1 MPAPVTILT
10 VCTGNICRSPAA
22 ERMLQRELGG
32 DGTVRVASAGIG
44 ALVGEPVHPP
54 MAELVTA
61 GGADVDG
68 FAARRLT
75 EAMITDATLVL
86 GMAREHR
93 AAVVELRPGAVRRT
107 FTLREFARLAETVDP
122 AALDARAGEWASTA
136 ERLRALIPLAAARRS
151 QVAANEDDVVDPY
164 RRAPEVYQDA
174 YDQIAPAV
182 TTIAR
187 VLRP

>member
-1 MPAPVTILT
+1 MPDPVTILT
-10 VCTGNICRSPAA
+10 VCTGNICRSPAV
-22 ERMLQRELGG
+22 ERMLQRELGR
-32 DGTVRVASAGIG
+32 DGTVQVASAGIG

-75 EAMITDATLVL
+75 EAMVTDATLVL

-107 FTLREFARLAETVDP
+107 FTLREFARLAGAVDP
-122 AALDARAGEWASTA
+122 AALDARAGEAVSTA
-136 ERLRALIPLAAARRS
+136 DRLRALIPLAAARRS
-151 QVAANEDDVVDPY
+151 QVAASEDDVVDPY
-164 RRAPEVYQDA
+164 RQAPAVYRAS
-174 YDQIAPAV
+174 YDQIGPAV
-182 TTIAR
+182 AAIAR
-187 VLRP
+187 VLRT